1 MNLLKKIFKKRHT
14 PFLTTLTIT
23 SENGLHLRPIAKFVN
38 EVKEFNA
45 DISIIAHDQE
55 VVATQVPKI
64 LSLSLEKGESFTLKC
79 QGKEAIEASAY
90 LTDFFEKMMQE
101 DKVVEEIIQVEDTY
115 EAMAIKGKTI
125 AKGIAI
131 ASLTLYETRKV
142 SQIKH
147 TGLSIKDAIRKAKEE
162 LYTLY
167 QANKTQHEAQ
177 IFLAQK
183 ELISADIFRYDCS
196 TVRKFLEIIKE
207 EVARLENTKFAS
219 RIPDYRD
226 VEQRVLKHLGMT
238 SIVEVPSKPYIL
250 LADDL
255 LPSEVMKLQDT
266 LIEGVVLQQGT
277 ATSHASI
284 LLRSFAI
291 PSMIVSQRLEP
302 TPRVILDAN
311 SGNLILQPTSNDFRK
326 AIDKQKLFKEYQQE
340 SYKKRFDSTQTKDG
354 KSIKVLAN
362 ISDYDS
368 AKEAKEEGAD
378 GIGLLRTEFLFKEE
392 RPSLEEQINAYKKIF
407 DLFNVLTVRTL
418 DIGGDKSLPYIHIPK
433 ENNPFLGIRGI
444 RFSLQEQILFQE
456 QILAIYRAFELLMP
470 SPKNIKIMFP
480 MISTVQEFNEAK
492 EIALKIAKANNT
504 NLSNIEFGIMIEVP
518 SVIFALEEFNKV
530 VDFYSVGTNDLTQ
543 YLFAI
548 ERTHPTLVAD
558 ATSPMLLSAL
568 KMIAQKADKPIS
580 ICGELAGLEELTEQL
595 IGMGYE
601 TLSVSAKL
609 IPSLKEKIRHV

>member
-38 EVKEFNA
+38 EVKQFNA
-45 DISIIAHDQE
+45 EISLLAHDQE
-55 VVATQVPKI
+55 VSAIQVPKI
-64 LSLSLEKGESFTLKC
+64 LSLSLEKGETFTLKC
-79 QGKEAIEASAY
+79 QGEEALEASAY
-90 LTDFFEKMMQE
+90 LTDFFQKMMQE
-101 DKVVEEIIQVEDTY
+101 DKVEEEIVQIEERY
-115 EAMAIKGKTI
+115 EAKAIKGKSI

-131 ASLTLYETRKV
+131 APLTLYETRKI
-142 SQIKH
+142 SQTKN
-147 TGLSIKDAIRKAKEE
+147 TGLSIKDAIRKAKDE
-162 LYTLY
+162 LYNLY

-183 ELISADIFRYDCS
+183 ELISADIFRYECS
-196 TVRKFLEIIKE
+196 TVRKFLEIIRE
-207 EVARLENTKFAS
+207 EVNRLEDTKFAS

-266 LIEGVVLQQGT
+266 LIEGVILQKGT

-291 PSMIVSQRLEP
+291 PSMIITQALEPSQR
-302 TPRVILDAN
+302 VVLDAN
-311 SGNLILQPTSNDFRK
+311 SGNLLLNPTPKDLRK
-326 AIDKQKLFKEYQQE
+326 ALNKQKIFKQYQQE
-340 SYKKRFDSTQTKDG
+340 SYKKRFDSTQTEDG
-354 KSIKVLAN
+354 KMIKVLAN
-362 ISDYDS
+362 ISDYAS
-368 AKEAKEEGAD
+368 ANEAKEQGAD
-378 GIGLLRTEFLFKEE
+378 GVGLLRTEFLFKEE
-392 RPSLEEQINAYKKIF
+392 KPSFQEQVNAYREIF
-407 DLFNVLTVRTL
+407 ELFNVLTVRTL
-418 DIGGDKSLPYIHIPK
+418 DIGGDKSLPYINIPK

-444 RFSLQEQILFQE
+444 RFSLQEQVLFKE
-456 QILAIYRAFELLMP
+456 QLLAIFKAFELLMP
-470 SPKNIKIMFP
+470 SAKSIKIMFP
-480 MISTVQEFNEAK
+480 MISTVQEFNQAK
-492 EIALKIAKANNT
+492 EIALKIAKNHSI
-504 NLSNIEFGIMIEVP
+504 NLNNIEFGIMIEVP
-518 SVIFALEEFNKV
+518 SVLFALKEFNKV

-568 KMIAQKADKPIS
+568 KMIAENVDKPIS
-580 ICGELAGLEELTEQL
+580 ICGELAGLEEVTEQL
-595 IGMGYE
+595 LEMGYE

-609 IPSLKEKIRHV
+609 IPSLKERIRHV